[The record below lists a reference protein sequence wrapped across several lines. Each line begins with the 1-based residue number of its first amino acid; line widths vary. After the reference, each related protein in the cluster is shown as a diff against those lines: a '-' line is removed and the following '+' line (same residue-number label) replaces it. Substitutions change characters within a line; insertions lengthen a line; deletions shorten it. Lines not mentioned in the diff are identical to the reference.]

1 MTELIQDADF
11 SITIGYP
18 SEDSSI
24 AEIPEGIRLDNSPV
38 QEKVEIFSFE
48 QNKKIYERLVLSS
61 QILKFYSI
69 IDFLVCLLYMLS
81 KSDVS
86 GLLMAIPLFGYCGA
100 KYFHRGLVSIYG
112 IYLSI
117 NILIELYR
125 IFTDQSLNAI
135 AKNSISCLLSL
146 SALVTIVFF
155 YSQLNRIT
163 KIERRI
169 LRIVYNLN

>member
-1 MTELIQDADF
+1 MTELIQEADY
-11 SITIGYP
+11 SIKIGYP

-24 AEIPEGIRLDNSPV
+24 AEIPEGICLDNAQK
-38 QEKVEIFSFE
+38 QEKVEIYSFE

-61 QILKFYSI
+61 QIIKIYSI
-69 IDFLVCLLYMLS
+69 IDFVICLLYMLS
-81 KSDVS
+81 RSDVS
-86 GLLMAIPLFGYCGA
+86 GLLMALPLFGYCGA

-117 NILIELYR
+117 NILIEVYR
-125 IFTDQSLNAI
+125 IISYKSLDAV
-135 AKNSISCLLSL
+135 AKNSISCLLGL
-146 SALVTIVFF
+146 SALITIIYF